1 VSLLL
6 LLALAPAAATPAGLH
21 GDDPVQ
27 RVAAAFQESCTSCH
41 GGERPKAGLDLGGNP
56 SELLARDPELWREL
70 ITRVEDGDM
79 PPPPRAGDA
88 PAPSLAPDARAA
100 LLADLRAA
108 SGPPSPPR
116 AATLRRL
123 TRFEYERCVED
134 LFGVRVEVEDVFPAD
149 AAAYGFDTVG
159 DVMFLTDVVVE
170 RYFDAAQRV
179 LEEVAASRRARA
191 RFEGEPEA
199 VLRALLLR
207 AFRRPPTEEEVQTR
221 LALVEPTG
229 GFAGGLRLRSAL
241 LSVLVSP
248 HFLFRVEADRPGA
261 EPRPLDPFELATR
274 LAFTLWAQGPDD
286 ELLEAAGTGA
296 LLEVQVLRSQ
306 AQRLL
311 RDPRSRALADGFAS
325 QWLRFREMP
334 TRAVDFRV
342 YRGFGDDLKRD
353 LYEESALFFDALVR
367 EGLPVTELVAADW
380 TYLNRRLAAHYGLPE
395 VQGGKLRR
403 TAVPPDQ
410 RGGVLAQGSTL
421 TLTSHPTRTSPVLRG
436 AWILEALLDAAPP
449 PPPPDVGALPAA
461 QAEAPTSV
469 RERLEAHRADPACA
483 GCHARI
489 DPLGFALEAYDG
501 VGRLREEDGGRP
513 LDTRGTLPGGET
525 LEGLSGL
532 KTHLAANPERLAK
545 ALLERL
551 FVYGIGRPSEA
562 WDAPALDR
570 ALRATEAEGWSTRA
584 LVLELVTSEPFR
596 TRGLRD

>member
-1 VSLLL
+1 
-6 LLALAPAAATPAGLH
+6 
-21 GDDPVQ
+21 
-27 RVAAAFQESCTSCH
+27 
-41 GGERPKAGLDLGGNP
+41 
-56 SELLARDPELWREL
+56 
-70 ITRVEDGDM
+70 M
-79 PPPPRAGDA
+79 
-88 PAPSLAPDARAA
+88 
-100 LLADLRAA
+100 
-108 SGPPSPPR
+108 
-116 AATLRRL
+116 
-123 TRFEYERCVED
+123 
-134 LFGVRVEVEDVFPAD
+134 
-149 AAAYGFDTVG
+149 
-159 DVMFLTDVVVE
+159 
-170 RYFDAAQRV
+170 
-179 LEEVAASRRARA
+179 
-191 RFEGEPEA
+191 
-199 VLRALLLR
+199 
-207 AFRRPPTEEEVQTR
+207 EEEVQTR
-221 LALVEPTG
+221 LALVDPTG